1 MQHAPAYSL
10 LIKRLLAAPLAHS
23 ADQEI
28 IYRDRRR
35 HSYTE
40 FGRRVSRLG
49 HVLTGLGIGIGD
61 RVAMFD
67 WDSHRY
73 LEGYFAVPMLGA
85 ALQTVNIRLSP
96 EQIHYTLRDVGAR
109 VIIVHADFLPL
120 VASLRDRLDWIEAII
135 VIDDGAE
142 PCDRPPGTVGEYE
155 ALLEAAPD
163 RFDFPDFDE
172 QVIATTF
179 HTSGTTGN
187 PKAVHFSHRQLVLH
201 TLAGMAALGTSHS
214 GQSFHM
220 GDVYMPMTPMFH
232 VHAWGLPFMATAMG
246 VLQVYP
252 GRYDPQML
260 LDLRERH
267 GVTLSHGVPT
277 VLHMLLDA
285 AEGRGSDLSGWKMIV
300 GGSPLPAALQQRAA
314 RTGLTVFTGYGM
326 SETCPLLTVSR
337 LRPERGD
344 SEEEE
349 APPALRAAG
358 LQIPLVELAILDDDG
373 RPQPHDGQAV
383 GELVARAPWL
393 TDSYVG
399 NAEASAA
406 LWDGGWMHT
415 QDVASVDP
423 DGTVW
428 IRDRAKDLVKSGGEW
443 ISSAALEDLIA
454 GCDGVKEV
462 AVVATPHEKWGERP
476 RAVLV
481 AEGSRCQIELS
492 AAIAATVADAIDCGG
507 ISRYAAPDLAW
518 TTQLP
523 RTSVGKIDKK
533 KLREEFAG

>member
-35 HSYTE
+35 HSYAE
-40 FGRRVSRLG
+40 FGRRIARLG
-49 HVLTGLGIGIGD
+49 HMLTGLGIGMGD

-73 LEGYFAVPMLGA
+73 LECYFAVPMLGA

-120 VASLRDRLDWIEAII
+120 VAGLRDRLDWIEAII
-135 VIDDGAE
+135 VIDDGAA
-142 PCDRPPGTVGEYE
+142 PCDPPPGTVGEYE
-155 ALLEAAPD
+155 ALLETAPD
-163 RFDFPDFDE
+163 SFDFPDFDE
-172 QVIATTF
+172 ETIATTF

-187 PKAVHFSHRQLVLH
+187 PKAVRFSHRQLVLH
-201 TLAGMAALGTSHS
+201 TLAGMAALGTSHPE
-214 GQSFHM
+214 QSFHM

-232 VHAWGLPFMATAMG
+232 VHAWGLPFAATAMG
-246 VLQVYP
+246 VRQIYP
-252 GRYDPQML
+252 GRYDPQIL

-285 AEGRGSDLSGWKMIV
+285 AEQRGSDLSGWKMIV
-300 GGSPLPAALQQRAA
+300 GGSPLSAALQQRAA
-314 RTGLTVFTGYGM
+314 RSGLTVFTGYGM
-326 SETCPLLTVSR
+326 SESCPLLTVSR
-337 LRPERGD
+337 LRPDRGD
-344 SEEEE
+344 AIEE

-358 LQIPLVELAILDDDG
+358 LPIPLVELAILDDDG
-373 RPQPHDGQAV
+373 RAQPHEGQSV

-399 NAEASAA
+399 DAGASAA
-406 LWDGGWMHT
+406 LWDGEWMHT
-415 QDVASVDP
+415 QDVASIDP
-423 DGTVW
+423 DGTVR

-443 ISSAALEDLIA
+443 ISSAAIEDLIA
-454 GCDGVKEV
+454 GCAGVKEV

-481 AEGSRCQIELS
+481 AEGAVCRIALS
-492 AAIAATVADAIDCGG
+492 ATITAAVTEAIECGR

-533 KLREEFAG
+533 RLRDEFAG

>member
-28 IYRDRRR
+28 VYRDQRR
-35 HSYTE
+35 HSYAE

-49 HVLTGLGIGIGD
+49 NVLTGLGIGIGD
-61 RVAMFD
+61 RIAMFD

-73 LEGYFAVPMLGA
+73 LECYFAVPMLGA
-85 ALQTVNIRLSP
+85 ALQTVNVRLSP

-109 VIIVHADFLPL
+109 VIIVHTDFLPL
-120 VASLRDRLDWIEAII
+120 VAALRDRLDWIEAII
-135 VIDDGAE
+135 VIDDDAA
-142 PCDRPPGTVGEYE
+142 PCDRPLGTVGEYE
-155 ALLEAAPD
+155 ALLDAAPD
-163 RFDFPDFDE
+163 GFDFPDFDE

-179 HTSGTTGN
+179 HTSGTSGN

-201 TLAGMAALGTSHS
+201 TLAGMAALGTSHP

-220 GDVYMPMTPMFH
+220 GDVYMPLTPMFH

-285 AEGRGSDLSGWKMIV
+285 AEGRGTDLSGWKMIV

-326 SETCPLLTVSR
+326 SESCPLLTVSR
-337 LRPERGD
+337 LRPDRGD
-344 SEEEE
+344 KIGE
-349 APPALRAAG
+349 APAALRAAG
-358 LQIPLVELAILDDDG
+358 LPIPLVELAILGDDG
-373 RPQPHDGQAV
+373 QPQPHDGETV

-393 TDSYVG
+393 TDSYAG

-415 QDVASVDP
+415 QDVASIDP
-423 DGTVW
+423 DGTVR

-462 AVVATPHEKWGERP
+462 AVIATPHEKWGERP

-481 AEGSRCQIELS
+481 AEGSCCQIELS
-492 AAIAATVADAIDCGG
+492 AAIASAVSDAIECGK

-533 KLREEFAG
+533 RLREEFAG